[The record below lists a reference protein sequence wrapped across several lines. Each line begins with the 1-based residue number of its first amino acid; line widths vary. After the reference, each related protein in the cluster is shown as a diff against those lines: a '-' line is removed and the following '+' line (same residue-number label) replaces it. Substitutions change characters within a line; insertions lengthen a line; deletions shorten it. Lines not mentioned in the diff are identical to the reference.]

1 MSKKEKNG
9 RKPGLWFEI
18 VSSVI
23 LISLSMLLGIALFCH
38 EWREAIANSLYIILW
53 ALWYRAQKAKTQLLY
68 ENRHLKEMLYT
79 TAVGLVAVRKMMED
93 DDEDEDDN
101 KGDNANAEANKD
113 NNDGQEAK

>member
-38 EWREAIANSLYIILW
+38 EWQVAIAHSLYIILW
-53 ALWYRAQKAKTQLLY
+53 ALWYRAQKANIRLLY
-68 ENRHLKEMLYT
+68 ENRHLKGLIV
-79 TAVGLVAVRKMMED
+79 TAIAGLEVATQSKED
-93 DDEDEDDN
+93 KDEHDA
-101 KGDNANAEANKD
+101 GDSEAEAPKD
-113 NNDGQEAK
+113 NNDGKEKK